1 MLDHTDYIYYTIYIL
16 YNIYSGC
23 QALRSVLCV
32 ELEEEFLVFVAR
44 YFIAQG
50 RLV

>member
-1 MLDHTDYIYYTIYIL
+1 MLDLTDYIYYTIYML
-16 YNIYSGC
+16 VARPC
-23 QALRSVLCV
+23 VLRSALCV